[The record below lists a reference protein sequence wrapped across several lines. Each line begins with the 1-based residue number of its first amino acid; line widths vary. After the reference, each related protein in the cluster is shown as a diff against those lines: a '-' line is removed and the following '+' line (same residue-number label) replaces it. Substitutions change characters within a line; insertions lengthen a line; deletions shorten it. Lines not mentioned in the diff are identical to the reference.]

1 MADPT
6 RTHEPVR
13 LTKRTVDAAKARDHE
28 YIIWDTDIRGFG
40 LKVIPPKKD
49 GGKPQKVYLLKY
61 RTKAGKQRKP
71 KIGTHGDITAD
82 QARQIAETWKADIA
96 KGGDPKGERDSS
108 RAALAADPLFREV
121 IDDFVEKYAK
131 VRQRTWRETER
142 TLKTSCAAWLDR
154 PVSSI
159 TKTDAYDLLDGFIAE
174 GKGHKARVTLA
185 WLKTL
190 WRWAW
195 KRDIVPEPLMDAVEI
210 DFEHTV
216 RDRHYDD
223 EEVRMVWHAA
233 DQLPPLEG
241 AFVKLVT
248 LLGPRKNELA
258 GMRRS
263 ELDDPS
269 NPTLWTVPH
278 ERTKTKKTAKK
289 HRVYLVPLPALAQR
303 IIKSLPHLDDDLV
316 FPGRHKGKP
325 MDPGTWLMARV
336 RERSGVND
344 WTYHACRHTIATW
357 LQDQG
362 HSEYERALVLNH
374 ARSGTVT
381 SSYSHGHAIALKREL
396 IEKWADHVA
405 QVVQPEG
412 VVLLT

>member
-13 LTKRTVDAAKARDHE
+13 LTKRTVDAAEAGDRE
-28 YIIWDTDIRGFG
+28 YILWDTDIRGFG
-40 LKVIPPKKD
+40 LKVSPPKKD
-49 GGKPQKVYLLKY
+49 GDKPRKVYLLKY
-61 RTKAGKQRKP
+61 RTKAGKPHKP
-71 KIGTHGDITAD
+71 NIGVHGDITAD

-108 RAALAADPLFREV
+108 RAALAADSLFREV

-131 VRQRTWRETER
+131 VRQRTWPQTER
-142 TLKTSCAAWLDR
+142 TLKTNCAAWLDR

-159 TKTDAYDLLDGFIAE
+159 TKADAYDLLDGFIAE

-195 KRDIVPEPLMDAVEI
+195 KRDIVAEPLMDAVEI

-223 EEVRMVWHAA
+223 DEVRMVWRAA

-263 ELDDPS
+263 ELDDPN
-269 NPTLWTVPH
+269 NPTFWTVPH
-278 ERTKTKKTAKK
+278 ARTKTSKKAKK
-289 HRVYLVPLPALAQR
+289 QRVYLVPLPALAQR
-303 IIKSLPHLDDDLV
+303 IIKSLPRLDDDLV

-325 MDPGTWLMARV
+325 MEPGTWLGAKV
-336 RERSGVND
+336 RARSGVDD

-374 ARSGTVT
+374 AGAGTVT
-381 SSYSHGHAIALKREL
+381 SSYSHGYPIALKREL
-396 IEKWADHVA
+396 MEKWADHVA

-412 VVLLT
+412 AVMLT